1 MDILPVD
8 KSIMV
13 SAPQRVA
20 QVIFATSSSIEDPSA
35 ELPMLALILTK
46 KLRPIIIGSSSGWL
60 MLAGMIAR
68 PSATSWRTNSGVI
81 SFKFLHQNSDQ
92 HVDAYQ
98 HLHAGVDFHEWQYIP
113 FQV

>member
-1 MDILPVD
+1 M
-8 KSIMV
+8 

-20 QVIFATSSSIEDPSA
+20 HVILATSSSIEEPSA

-60 MLAGMIAR
+60 MFAGIIAR

-81 SFKFLHQNSDQ
+81 SFKFFAPKFCPGCWRVSTPSR
-92 HVDAYQ
+92 
-98 HLHAGVDFHEWQYIP
+98 WR
-113 FQV
+113 

>member
-1 MDILPVD
+1 MNVFTC
-8 KSIMV
+8 
-13 SAPQRVA
+13 R
-20 QVIFATSSSIEDPSA
+20 QVHIGVGTPTGCPSHFATSSSIEEPSA
-35 ELPMLALILTK
+35 ELPILALILTK

-81 SFKFLHQNSDQ
+81 SFKFLHQSSVQ
-92 HVDAYQ
+92 HADAYQ
-98 HLHAGVDFHEWQYIP
+98 YLHAGVDFHELQYIP